1 MRHTRNVTLALLA
14 LGALAFAWLALGPS
28 PRAGTPAAGSGDS
41 PPVKVAFI
49 GDQGLGPNSVAV
61 LQLIQNE
68 GSDLVIHSGDF
79 DYANDPGAWDA
90 QITGVLGASF
100 PYLASIGNHDDCC
113 IAAYAAKVQARVDA
127 NSEITCVIA
136 TGETVISGSTCTFRG
151 LYIVFTGPD
160 VTGAG
165 DTVYA
170 PYIAGQLA
178 ATNAAWRICSW
189 HKNQRLMQVGGK
201 EDQAGWGVYEECRIG
216 GGIVATAH
224 EHSYSRTHLMSS
236 FQNQTVASTSNTLTV
251 EEGKSFVFVSG
262 LGGASIR
269 DQELD
274 GPWWASIYTAT
285 QGANYGALFC
295 TFFDTAEDHAS
306 CYFKDIDGVVPDQ
319 FELVSAVNGPGS
331 PTPTPTPTPGPT
343 PTPTPT
349 ATPNPSDSDGDG
361 FPDALE
367 VYLGTNPLAACGASA
382 WPPDASPV
390 PVGNGR
396 VDGFDVFLWAQ
407 RFGST
412 TSSTPSGKLPYNARY
427 DLNADS
433 AINGSDIFILA
444 QYFNETCA

>member
-1 MRHTRNVTLALLA
+1 MRHARNVTLVLLA

-28 PRAGTPAAGSGDS
+28 PRAGTPAAGIGDP

-201 EDQAGWGVYEECRIG
+201 EDQAGGLVWRWKDGDNYYVARANALEDNVSLYYTQNGSRKTLQYVDAPVARNAWHTLRVEFSGRRIRV
-216 GGIVATAH
+216 I
-224 EHSYSRTHLMSS
+224 
-236 FQNQTVASTSNTLTV
+236 
-251 EEGKSFVFVSG
+251 
-262 LGGASIR
+262 
-269 DQELD
+269 LD
-274 GPWWASIYTAT
+274 GRACIEMDDDHIPGAGAVGVWTKADSVTAFDDFS
-285 QGANYGALFC
+285 YGA
-295 TFFDTAEDHAS
+295 
-306 CYFKDIDGVVPDQ
+306 
-319 FELVSAVNGPGS
+319 
-331 PTPTPTPTPGPT
+331 
-343 PTPTPT
+343 
-349 ATPNPSDSDGDG
+349 
-361 FPDALE
+361 
-367 VYLGTNPLAACGASA
+367 
-382 WPPDASPV
+382 
-390 PVGNGR
+390 
-396 VDGFDVFLWAQ
+396 
-407 RFGST
+407 
-412 TSSTPSGKLPYNARY
+412 TPSP
-427 DLNADS
+427 
-433 AINGSDIFILA
+433 
-444 QYFNETCA
+444 